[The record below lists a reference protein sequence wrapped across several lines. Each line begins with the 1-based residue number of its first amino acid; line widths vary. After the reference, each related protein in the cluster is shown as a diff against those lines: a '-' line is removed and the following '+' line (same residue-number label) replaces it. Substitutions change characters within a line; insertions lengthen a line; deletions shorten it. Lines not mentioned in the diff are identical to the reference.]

1 MALRGENSQ
10 YGGKGMLVG
19 DSDRQFLWY
28 LQLKKAWAEAGGCL
42 RHSAIPLRPRRCAG
56 APETSK
62 ETT

>member
-28 LQLKKAWAEAGGCL
+28 LQLKKAWAEAGGC
-42 RHSAIPLRPRRCAG
+42 
-56 APETSK
+56 PETFCNPIAPA
-62 ETT
+62 TLRWRT